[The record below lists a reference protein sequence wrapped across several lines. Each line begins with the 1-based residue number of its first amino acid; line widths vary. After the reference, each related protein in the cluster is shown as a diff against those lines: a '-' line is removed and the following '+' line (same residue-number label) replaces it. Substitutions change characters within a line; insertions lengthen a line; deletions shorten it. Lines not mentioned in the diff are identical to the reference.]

1 MEYYK
6 KGDSATLVKLLELSR
21 NKASVQYK
29 DSNMDQMKALDML
42 GAYYVQTA
50 NREKTMDKRRQIF
63 LKASLV
69 YASADKIMMYDT
81 VRISLIF
88 FFLMQNVFEGMYN
101 F

>member
-1 MEYYK
+1 
-6 KGDSATLVKLLELSR
+6 
-21 NKASVQYK
+21 
-29 DSNMDQMKALDML
+29 MDQMKALDML

-50 NREKTMDKRRQIF
+50 NRQKTMDTRRQFF

-81 VRISLIF
+81 VRILLMFI
-88 FFLMQNVFEGMYN
+88 LMQNVFKCMYN